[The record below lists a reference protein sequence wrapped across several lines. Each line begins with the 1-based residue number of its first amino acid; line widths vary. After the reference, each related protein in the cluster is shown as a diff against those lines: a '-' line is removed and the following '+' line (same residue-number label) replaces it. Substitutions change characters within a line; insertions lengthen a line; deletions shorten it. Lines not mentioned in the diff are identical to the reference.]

1 MGRRHRAVLPG
12 HTPDPGCPFGGTPNP
27 GEAGFSLIEC
37 TIALALVFV
46 VLLALLGALTTG
58 ARGLVT
64 GRQRSAAL
72 ALANEVL
79 EDARGRAYGDVGH
92 DFDSDPTLAT
102 DPLITGT
109 APNFVYTGV
118 TPNEPLA
125 ASAVDAGATGGT
137 VNNPLFPFSPH
148 KFTSQR
154 EQTIYTTEVHISIV
168 TPASGDQYKRI
179 TAKVSWA
186 PAQYA
191 TAARSV
197 TLSSFLFNAGAPP
210 DPKLIGEGEAD
221 AGSFEVTGTLAGI
234 SLSDAQITLPYVNG
248 GIDSGFVR
256 SAKGFARSGTSQ
268 VNLLSGLLSGCSLLG
283 LGSTCDPAL
292 VEADADNDSGTAPP
306 DTDQDGPTSAASAT
320 ISAGTALTV
329 GLGSGTAQ
337 AQASA
342 RSCWSCQPGGSLP
355 VGDDDRLPYFTGTA
369 TGPGTTSVDFLAGV
383 VGGKLLS
390 IGTGCAAG
398 CATVTVDRD
407 DSGANQRLA
416 STASVSFPALSLM
429 TFSAGN
435 PAGYSGM
442 IRIGAVSATATANS
456 GPGATSPSVTGTPVV
471 VQMWDTATGGY
482 KNITVTPGD
491 APPAT
496 DPTASASFSILGLS
510 SVTMNATLHWNK
522 AVTSESSSGGAITDA
537 SASLTNWLFVDLHV
551 TITTLG
557 VPVADLNLHLDY
569 GRIAATAGYQPVS

>member
-1 MGRRHRAVLPG
+1 MGRRDRAVVTG
-12 HTPDPGCPFGGTPNP
+12 SGN
-27 GEAGFSLIEC
+27 EAGFSLIEC

-109 APNFVYTGV
+109 APNFLYTGV

-154 EQTIYTTEVHISIV
+154 EQTVYTTEVYVSIV
-168 TPASGDQYKRI
+168 TPASGEQYKRI

-197 TLSSFLFNAGAPP
+197 TLSSFLFNASAPP
-210 DPKLIGEGEAD
+210 DPKLTGVGEAD

-234 SLSDAQITLPYVNG
+234 SLSDAQITFPYVNG

-256 SAKGFARSGTSQ
+256 SAKGIARSGTSQ
-268 VNLLSGLLSGCSLLG
+268 VNLLSGLLSGCSLVG

-292 VEADADNDSGTAPP
+292 AEADADNDSGTAPP
-306 DTDQDGPTSAASAT
+306 DTDQDGPTGTATAT

-329 GLGSGTAQ
+329 DLGSGTAH

-355 VGDDDRLPYFTGTA
+355 VGDDDRLPYFAGTA
-369 TGPGTTSVDFLAGV
+369 TGPSNTSVDFVAGV

-390 IGTGCAAG
+390 IGTGCAVN
-398 CATVTVDRD
+398 CATVAVDRD
-407 DSGANQRLA
+407 DSGANQRLS
-416 STASVSFPALSLM
+416 STASVAFPALSLM
-429 TFSAGN
+429 TFNAGN

-442 IRIGAVSATATANS
+442 VKIGAVSATATANS
-456 GPGATSPSVTGTPVV
+456 GPGAASPSVTGTPVV
-471 VQMWDTATGGY
+471 IQMWDSATGGY
-482 KNITVTPGD
+482 KTITVTPGD

-496 DPTASASFSILGLS
+496 DPTATASFSLLGLS

-522 AVTSESSSGGAITDA
+522 AVTSENSSGGAITEA
-537 SASLTNWLFVDLHV
+537 SASLTNWLFIDLHV

-557 VPVADLNLHLDY
+557 VTVADLNLHLDY
-569 GRIAATAGYQPVS
+569 GRIAATAGYEPVS

>member
-1 MGRRHRAVLPG
+1 MGRRDRAS
-12 HTPDPGCPFGGTPNP
+12 N
-27 GEAGFSLIEC
+27 EAGFSLIEC
-37 TIALALVFV
+37 TIALGLVFV

-58 ARGLVT
+58 VRGLVT

-92 DFDSDPTLAT
+92 DFDSDPTLAS

-125 ASAVDAGATGGT
+125 ASAVDAGPSGGT
-137 VNNPLFPFSPH
+137 VNNALFPFSPH
-148 KFTSQR
+148 KFTSKR
-154 EQTIYTTEVHISIV
+154 EQTVYTTEVYVSTV
-168 TPASGDQYKRI
+168 TPASGDPYKRI

-191 TAARSV
+191 SAARSV
-197 TLSSFLFNAGAPP
+197 TLSSFLFNAVAPP
-210 DPKLIGEGEAD
+210 DPELTGTGEAD
-221 AGSFEVTGTLAGI
+221 AGAFKVSGTLAGI
-234 SLSDAQITLPYVNG
+234 SLSDAQLTLPYING

-256 SAKGFARSGTSQ
+256 TAKGFARSGTSQ
-268 VNLLSGLLSGCSLLG
+268 VSLLSGLLSGCTLLG
-283 LGSTCDPAL
+283 LGSSCDPAL
-292 VEADADNDSGTAPP
+292 AQADADNDSGTAPP
-306 DTDQDGPTSAASAT
+306 DTDQDGPTSASSGT
-320 ISAGTALTV
+320 ITVAPALTV

-342 RSCWSCQPGGSLP
+342 RSCWACQPGGSLP

-369 TGPGTTSVDFLAGV
+369 TGPANVSVDFLAGLI
-383 VGGKLLS
+383 GGSLLS
-390 IGTGCAAG
+390 IGTGCAVG

-407 DSGANQRLA
+407 DSGSNQRLS
-416 STASVSFPALSLM
+416 STAAVSLPPVSLM
-429 TFSAGN
+429 TFSAGA
-435 PAGYSGM
+435 PGGYSGM
-442 IRIGAVSATATANS
+442 IKIGAVSASATANS
-456 GPGATSPSVTGTPVV
+456 GPGATSPSVTGAPVA

-482 KNITVTPGD
+482 KTINVTPGD
-491 APPAT
+491 ASPAT
-496 DPTASASFSILGLS
+496 DPTASASFNILGLS
-510 SVTMNATLHWNK
+510 SVVMDATLHWNK
-522 AVTSESSSGGAITDA
+522 AVTSESSSGGAVTDA

-557 VPVADLNLHLDY
+557 VPVLDLNLHLDY